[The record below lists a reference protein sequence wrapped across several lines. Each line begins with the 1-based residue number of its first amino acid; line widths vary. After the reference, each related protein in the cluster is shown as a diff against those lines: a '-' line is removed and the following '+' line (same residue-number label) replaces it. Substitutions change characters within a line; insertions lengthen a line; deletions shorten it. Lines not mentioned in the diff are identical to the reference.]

1 MWVIGSVIAAAGMWV
16 YIVWGSV
23 NNLPSQ
29 IVWKPPTNGSPQAL
43 PRNGGEKNYLEYL
56 VRRPKYLITA
66 LYAANGVLLGW
77 ASGNSVV
84 FGDYLLTAGNVAD
97 PGKHDWKPRLIGWA
111 GLTFAFLLHGTK
123 LQWGLRLLN
132 ILGVIKVIIVIIVI
146 ITGFVAL
153 GGHLKVPKP
162 HNFSHAFDGTTASAP
177 SFCLSLYNVSVA

>member
-1 MWVIGSVIAAAGMWV
+1 MHR
-16 YIVWGSV
+16 
-23 NNLPSQ
+23 LR
-29 IVWKPPTNGSPQAL
+29 PTNGSFQAL

-56 VRRPKYLITA
+56 VRRPRYLITA

-84 FGDYLLTAGNVAD
+84 FGDYLLTAGNVTD
-97 PGKHDWKPRLIGWA
+97 PGNYDWKPRLIGWA
-111 GLTFAFLLHGTK
+111 GLTFAFVLHGTK

-162 HNFSHAFDGTTASAP
+162 HNFSHAFEGTTASAP
-177 SFCLSLYNVSVA
+177 SFCLSLYNVSTA